1 MFFNLKNAQD
11 ESKDPSKTNSKDT
24 SPQPQQRF
32 TQLKL
37 NQEYEQFYRIF
48 SEDNRMGPTITYFTE
63 QTVDKEGDGGKK
75 QTIVNK
81 LIVSKLLQN
90 DVDKQEEVG
99 KEAGSKE
106 NGAASGVEDS
116 KTPNRAAT
124 VDGQ

>member
-1 MFFNLKNAQD
+1 
-11 ESKDPSKTNSKDT
+11 
-24 SPQPQQRF
+24 
-32 TQLKL
+32 
-37 NQEYEQFYRIF
+37 
-48 SEDNRMGPTITYFTE
+48 MGPTITYFTE